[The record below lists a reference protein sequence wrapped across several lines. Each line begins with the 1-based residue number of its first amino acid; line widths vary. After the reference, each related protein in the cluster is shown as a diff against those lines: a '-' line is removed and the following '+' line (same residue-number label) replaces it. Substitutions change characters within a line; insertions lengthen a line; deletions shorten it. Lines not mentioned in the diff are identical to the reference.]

1 MNTPMF
7 IGEEHNHKER
17 QISFLIH
24 LKILPEYLCWGGG
37 AGNSWKINMFTL
49 LNKIS
54 S

>member
-17 QISFLIH
+17 QISFFTH
-24 LKILPEYLCWGGG
+24 LKYSLSVCVGGG
-37 AGNSWKINMFTL
+37 GGNSWKINMFTL